1 MTHPTEINN
10 AMSEDKLEQ
19 LKYGIDSITGEIIKP
34 FGGIIDAIRNGG
46 REYTYMTG
54 SFGMA
59 EFKRLVRVLDPLH
72 CFDDL
77 FNFQYLK
84 PMENFETATIIDKIC
99 YHHARQSDIRTM
111 KRLRSYVELENE
123 FYYKY

>member
-1 MTHPTEINN
+1 MRHT
-10 AMSEDKLEQ
+10 AMFEN
-19 LKYGIDSITGEIIKP
+19 LKYDINAFTGEIEKP
-34 FGGIIDAIRNGG
+34 MGIIEQVMKGG

-59 EFKRLVRVLDPLH
+59 EFKKIIKMMNPLH

-84 PMENFETATIIDKIC
+84 PMPDFDTATTIEKIIYNHC
-99 YHHARQSDIRTM
+99 RESDIRTM
-111 KRLRSYVELENE
+111 KRLRAYVELENE
-123 FYYKY
+123 FYYKN